1 MTAWI
6 ALIIASLLTLAL
18 RAGPSL
24 INSDAVLPDTLRRAN
39 RFTVPALMGA
49 LTTRAIAAHLH
60 GAQAFPTVAALVI
73 AVPVAARTRSMLLTV
88 GAGVATQA
96 LATLLIG

>member
-6 ALIIASLLTLAL
+6 ALLIASLLTLAL

-24 INSDAVLPDTLRRAN
+24 INSGAVLPDILRRAN

-49 LTTRAIAAHLH
+49 LTTRGVAAHLH
-60 GAQAFPTVAALVI
+60 GPQALPTLAAVVI
-73 AVPVAARTRSMLLTV
+73 AVPVAVRTRSMSMTV
-88 GAGVATQA
+88 AAGVAGQV
-96 LATLLIG
+96 LATWLIG

>member
-6 ALIIASLLTLAL
+6 ALFVASVLTLML

-24 INSDAVLPDTLRRAN
+24 INSGAVLPDTLRRAN

-49 LTTRAIAAHLH
+49 LTARGIATHVH
-60 GAQAFPTVAALVI
+60 GAQALPTLAAVVI
-73 AVPVAARTRSMLLTV
+73 AVPVAVRTRSMLLTIA
-88 GAGVATQA
+88 AGVAAQVI
-96 LATLLIG
+96 ATSLIG